1 MLLSSISLLKMG
13 NIQNMIQPSGHTVS
27 RLPRER
33 ERERVIRQE
42 MVHSAPLGTLN
53 GRKAWYKKLFN
64 KNMSL
69 VFRPVQDCTS
79 LHYVRVT
86 IEIILVF
93 DSNVYFQLIV

>member
-13 NIQNMIQPSGHTVS
+13 NIQNMIQPSGLTVS
-27 RLPRER
+27 RLPR

-69 VFRPVQDCTS
+69 VCQPVQDCTS

-93 DSNVYFQLIV
+93 DSNVYSIQLIV